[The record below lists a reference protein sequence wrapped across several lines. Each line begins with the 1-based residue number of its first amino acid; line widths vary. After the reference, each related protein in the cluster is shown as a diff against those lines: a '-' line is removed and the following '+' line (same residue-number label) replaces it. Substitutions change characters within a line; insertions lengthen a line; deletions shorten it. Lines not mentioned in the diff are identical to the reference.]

1 MRPLHTLRAGVIG
14 TGFIGPVHIEALKRL
29 GVQVT
34 AICGST
40 KGARAMADKW
50 GIPEVYGDYDYRAM
64 YRSTNVDVVHITS
77 PNKVHVE
84 QSLAALAAGK
94 HVICEKPLGMTTT
107 ETAKVVRAMREA
119 QTRVAA
125 DVRRR
130 KPASEKSSPPRDLG
144 GYHARSIGPVF
155 AVNYMCRFFP
165 AVLQMRAMVQRGDLG
180 QIIHVQGHFF
190 QDWLLKET
198 DYNWRLL
205 AGEGGKLRAVGD
217 IGTHWID
224 AVSFILGTRA
234 ESVFAYLETFH
245 KSRLRPQGEVQT
257 FAAVKEPPH
266 PGPLP
271 HGGEGE
277 LSGRV
282 AAGHSLR
289 SKGRGQVEGWLRYQV
304 DTEDFGS
311 VLLKFGKAKHG
322 FANGVHANASVSQ
335 VAAGWKCSLYIGI
348 YGTKGSVQWDFLEPN
363 HIIVGRRDEPNQI
376 LQRATAGFSEDV
388 AGFTDYPGGHPEG
401 FPDSHKMHYRAVYE
415 HIASGRKTPILF
427 ATVADGHHEVHLCE
441 AILKSSN
448 GRKWVK
454 V

>member
-1 MRPLHTLRAGVIG
+1 MSQNLHTLRAGIIG

-40 KGARAMADKW
+40 KSAQSTADKW
-50 GIPEVYGDYDYRAM
+50 GIPEVYGDYDFKGM
-64 YRSTNVDVVHITS
+64 YRSPNVDVVHITS

-94 HVICEKPLGMTTT
+94 HVVCEKPLGMNAR
-107 ETAKVVRAMREA
+107 ETAKLVKAIQKA
-119 QTRVAA
+119 G
-125 DVRRR
+125 
-130 KPASEKSSPPRDLG
+130 PR
-144 GYHARSIGPVF
+144 SPVF

-180 QIIHVQGHFF
+180 RIIHVQGHFF

-205 AGEGGKLRAVGD
+205 ASEGGKLRAIGD

-224 AVSFILGTRA
+224 AVSFILGARA
-234 ESVFAYLETFH
+234 ETVFAVLETFH
-245 KSRLRPQGEVQT
+245 KTRFRPKGEVKT
-257 FAAVKEPPH
+257 FAQINPKEM
-266 PGPLP
+266 
-271 HGGEGE
+271 
-277 LSGRV
+277 V
-282 AAGHSLR
+282 
-289 SKGRGQVEGWLRYQV
+289 RYRV

-311 VLLKFGKAKHG
+311 VLLKFGKSKHG
-322 FANGVHANASVSQ
+322 FADGVHGNASISQ
-335 VAAGWKCSLYIGI
+335 VAAGWKCSLALGI
-348 YGTKGSVQWDFLEPN
+348 YGTKASVRWDLQQPN
-363 HIIVGRRDEPNQI
+363 EIIVGRRDEPNQI

-401 FPDSHKMHYRAVYE
+401 FPDSHKMHCRAVYE
-415 HIASGRKTPILF
+415 YIASGRKTPALF
-427 ATVADGHHEVHLCE
+427 ATADDGHHEVKLCE
-441 AILKSSN
+441 AVLKSH
-448 GRKWVK
+448 RAARWVN